1 MKLFIGGNSLRNQ
14 YRNLLGILC
23 LATGLTVILALI
35 LPNWIWMILLAI
47 VLIGCGV
54 MLFM

>member
-1 MKLFIGGNSLRNQ
+1 MRNQ

-23 LATGLTVILALI
+23 LATGSTVILALI
-35 LPNWIWMILLAI
+35 LPNWIWMMVLAV
-47 VLIGCGV
+47 VLIGCGI

>member
-1 MKLFIGGNSLRNQ
+1 MLKNQ

-23 LATGLTVILALI
+23 LATGVTVILALI
-35 LPNWIWMILLAI
+35 LPNWIWMVLLATI
-47 VLIGCGV
+47 LIGCGV

>member
-1 MKLFIGGNSLRNQ
+1 MRNQ
-14 YRNLLGILC
+14 YRSLLGILC
-23 LATGLTVILALI
+23 LSTGITVILALI
-35 LPNWIWMILLAI
+35 LPSWIWSILLAI

>member
-1 MKLFIGGNSLRNQ
+1 MRNQ
-14 YRNLLGILC
+14 YRNLLGVLC
-23 LATGLTVILALI
+23 LATGITVILGLI
-35 LPNWIWMILLAI
+35 LPNWLWMMLLSI

>member
-1 MKLFIGGNSLRNQ
+1 MKVFIGGNDLRNQ
-14 YRNLLGILC
+14 YRSLLGILC
-23 LATGLTVILALI
+23 LATGITVILALI
-35 LPNWIWMILLAI
+35 LPSWIWSILLAL

>member
-1 MKLFIGGNSLRNQ
+1 MRNQ
-14 YRNLLGILC
+14 YRDLLGVLC
-23 LATGLTVILALI
+23 LATGITVILALI
-35 LPNWIWMILLAI
+35 LPNGIWMILLAI

>member
-1 MKLFIGGNSLRNQ
+1 MKVFIGGNNLRNQ
-14 YRNLLGILC
+14 YRNLLGVLC
-23 LATGLTVILALI
+23 LATGITVILGLI
-35 LPNWIWMILLAI
+35 LPNWLWMMLLSI